1 MIKPFLNIVII
12 LVFTFNSFSQNHT
25 LKGFVKDSLQNP
37 LPFANVIA
45 EPIVKS
51 NNLKFGIT
59 DEKGRYKIELKKG
72 EYLISVSYLGFKKQI
87 LNLLIK
93 RDTIK
98 NFTLKE
104 KENTLDE
111 IIIKIPIIVKQD
123 TIIYNTDKFVNGKER
138 KLKNVLKKLPGVEVD
153 KNGNVIVQGK
163 KVTKLLIEGKPFFG
177 GGTKLGVNNIPADVI
192 EKIAILDN
200 YNEVGFLKNLSDS
213 EEMAM
218 NITLKE
224 DKKKFI
230 FGDIGAGKGNQ
241 DFYRTHSN
249 LFYYSP
255 KTTLNFIGNLNNTGE
270 KKFTF
275 KDFLNFQGG
284 ISAVFK
290 NGFSSLL
297 KSNGDLSQFL
307 ESQDFLKSNNKF
319 GALNIV
325 KSTSETLDISGFGIF
340 SYSKINTLENNINQY
355 ATYIENTDIN
365 GSTKNVFG
373 IGKLNIDY
381 TPNSKEQWYFKTQL
395 KQTNNSFKKTNNI
408 SIENNNNSI
417 ITDKNDNQLL
427 LNQNIEWHKKASK
440 KHTFS
445 TSTNFSFDKNKPTFI
460 WNSTQSILQGLIP
473 LETDNNYVLKQIKRN
488 QSTNL
493 EAIFKHY
500 WILNNSNHI
509 YTTLGNAFSKQQYS
523 TNDSQLL
530 SNGTIND
537 FGSSQFNN
545 DLDFKFNDL
554 FLGLHY
560 KFRAGKLTFKQGF
573 FIRNYSWY
581 LKQSSNLE
589 NKKTLFLPDFN
600 IKLQF
605 SKSEKLK
612 LKYNLKSSFGNAS
625 QFANKFQLQSY
636 NSVYKGNPLLENELY
651 HSANLSYNK
660 FSMYKGIMLLGNLN
674 YVKKKKGIQN
684 NIEFQ
689 ETNQFITSVLV
700 NNPETQWNFNSSIR
714 KRIKKINY
722 TLKSKISNSK
732 YLQKIDNKYNT
743 NIKNNL
749 TLGLSAK
756 TLYKKFPTIEIGYDK
771 SIGNYTSNNNTSKFN
786 TDKSFLNIDYDFK
799 DFVFTFEY
807 EYYNYLNKQ
816 FNLENKYQ
824 LANTS
829 LLYQKENSAWSFEV
843 NAQNLFNSKFR
854 NQNSFSDYI
863 ITDNKKFIQPF
874 SLLFSLNYK
883 L

>member
-1 MIKPFLNIVII
+1 MIKPLLKIIIII
-12 LVFTFNSFSQNHT
+12 LFTFNSFSQTYT

-37 LPFANVIA
+37 LPYTNVVA
-45 EPIVKS
+45 EPITNS

-59 DEKGRYKIELKKG
+59 DEKGRYKIELKEGNYTIK
-72 EYLISVSYLGFKKQI
+72 VSYLGFKNQT
-87 LNLLIK
+87 LELLIES
-93 RDTIK
+93 DTIK
-98 NFTLKE
+98 NFILKE
-104 KENTLDE
+104 QTNNLDE
-111 IIIKIPIIVKQD
+111 IIIEIPVIVKQD

-138 KLKNVLKKLPGVEVD
+138 KLKNILKKLPGIEVD
-153 KNGNVIVQGK
+153 KNGSVIVQGK
-163 KVTKLLIEGKPFFG
+163 KVTKLLVEGKPFFG
-177 GGTKLGVNNIPADVI
+177 GGTKLGVNNIPADAI
-192 EKIAILDN
+192 DKIVILDN

-218 NITLKE
+218 NVILKE
-224 DKKKFI
+224 NKEKFI
-230 FGDIGAGKGNQ
+230 FGDIEAGKGNKE
-241 DFYRTHSN
+241 FYRTHSN

-270 KKFTF
+270 KTFTF

-290 NGFSSLL
+290 KGFSSLM
-297 KSNGDLSQFL
+297 KSNNDLSQFL

-325 KSTSETLDISGFGIF
+325 KSTSEKLDISGFGIF
-340 SYSKINTLENNINQY
+340 SYSKINTLEKNINQY
-355 ATYIENTDIN
+355 ATFVENTNIN
-365 GSTKNVFG
+365 GSSKNIFG

-381 TPNSKEQWYFKTQL
+381 TPNSKEQWYFKTQI
-395 KQTNNSFKKTNNI
+395 KQSNNSFTKTNNI
-408 SIENNNNSI
+408 RIDNNNNSI
-417 ITDKNDNQLL
+417 ITEKDDNQLL

-445 TSTNFSFDKNKPTFI
+445 TSVNFSFDKNKPTFI
-460 WNSTQSILQGLIP
+460 WSSTQSILQDLIP
-473 LETDNNYVLKQIKRN
+473 LEIDNNYVLKQIKKN
-488 QSTNL
+488 QNTNL

-500 WILNNSNHI
+500 WVLNNSNHI
-509 YTTLGNAFSKQQYS
+509 YTTFGNVFSKQQYY

-530 SNGTIND
+530 SDGIIND
-537 FGSSQFNN
+537 FENSQFNN

-560 KFRAGKLTFKQGF
+560 KFRTGKFTFKQGL

-581 LKQSSNLE
+581 LKQSSIIE
-589 NKKTLFLPDFN
+589 NKKILFLPDLN
-600 IKLQF
+600 AKLQF

-636 NSVYKGNPLLENELY
+636 NSVYKGNPYLENELY

-674 YVKKKKGIQN
+674 YIKKKKGIQN

-714 KRIKKINY
+714 KRIKKMNY
-722 TLKSKISNSK
+722 TLKSKINNSK
-732 YLQKIDNKYNT
+732 YLQKIDNRNDT
-743 NIKNNL
+743 IIKNNL

-771 SIGNYTSNNNTSKFN
+771 SIGNYTSNSNTSKFGV
-786 TDKSFLNIDYDFK
+786 DKSFLNIDYDFK

-807 EYYNYLNKQ
+807 EYYNYLNKR

-824 LANTS
+824 LANIS

-854 NQNSFSDYI
+854 NKNSFSDYI

-874 SLLFSLNYK
+874 SILFSLNYK

>member
-1 MIKPFLNIVII
+1 MIKPLLKIIIII
-12 LVFTFNSFSQNHT
+12 LFTFNSFSQTYT

-37 LPFANVIA
+37 LPYTNVVA
-45 EPIVKS
+45 EPITNS

-59 DEKGRYKIELKKG
+59 DEKGRYKIELKEGNYTIK
-72 EYLISVSYLGFKKQI
+72 VSYLGFKNQT
-87 LNLLIK
+87 LELLIES
-93 RDTIK
+93 DTIK
-98 NFTLKE
+98 NFILKE
-104 KENTLDE
+104 QTNNLDE
-111 IIIKIPIIVKQD
+111 IIIEIPVIVKQD

-138 KLKNVLKKLPGVEVD
+138 KLKNILKKLPGIEVD
-153 KNGNVIVQGK
+153 KNGSVIVQGK
-163 KVTKLLIEGKPFFG
+163 KVTKLLVEGKPFFG
-177 GGTKLGVNNIPADVI
+177 GGTKLGVNNIPADAI
-192 EKIAILDN
+192 DKIVILDN

-218 NITLKE
+218 NVILKE
-224 DKKKFI
+224 NKEKFI
-230 FGDIGAGKGNQ
+230 FGDIEAGKGNKE
-241 DFYRTHSN
+241 FYRTHSN

-270 KKFTF
+270 KTFTF

-290 NGFSSLL
+290 KGFSSLM
-297 KSNGDLSQFL
+297 KSNNDLSQFL

-325 KSTSETLDISGFGIF
+325 KSTSEKLDISGFGIF
-340 SYSKINTLENNINQY
+340 SYSKINTLEKNINQY
-355 ATYIENTDIN
+355 ATFVENTNIN
-365 GSTKNVFG
+365 GSSKNIFG

-381 TPNSKEQWYFKTQL
+381 TPNSKEQWYFKTQI
-395 KQTNNSFKKTNNI
+395 KQSNNSFTKTNNI
-408 SIENNNNSI
+408 RIDNNNNSI
-417 ITDKNDNQLL
+417 ITEKDDNQLL

-445 TSTNFSFDKNKPTFI
+445 TSVNFSFDKNKPTFI
-460 WNSTQSILQGLIP
+460 WSSTQSILQDLIP
-473 LETDNNYVLKQIKRN
+473 LEIDNNYVLKQIKKN
-488 QSTNL
+488 QNTNL

-500 WILNNSNHI
+500 WVLNNSNHI
-509 YTTLGNAFSKQQYS
+509 YTTFGNVFSKQQYY

-530 SNGTIND
+530 SDGIIND
-537 FGSSQFNN
+537 FENSQFNN

-560 KFRAGKLTFKQGF
+560 KFRTGKFTFKQGL

-581 LKQSSNLE
+581 LKQSSIIE
-589 NKKTLFLPDFN
+589 NKKILFLPDLN
-600 IKLQF
+600 AKLQF

-636 NSVYKGNPLLENELY
+636 NSVYKGNPYLENELY

-674 YVKKKKGIQN
+674 YIKKKKGIQN

-714 KRIKKINY
+714 KRIKKMNY
-722 TLKSKISNSK
+722 TLKSKINNSK
-732 YLQKIDNKYNT
+732 YLQKIDNNYNT

-771 SIGNYTSNNNTSKFN
+771 SIGNYTSNSNTSKFGV
-786 TDKSFLNIDYDFK
+786 DKSFLNIDYDFK

-807 EYYNYLNKQ
+807 EYYNYLNKR

-824 LANTS
+824 LANIS

-854 NQNSFSDYI
+854 NKNSFSDYI

-874 SLLFSLNYK
+874 SILFSLNYK

>member
-1 MIKPFLNIVII
+1 MIKLNIIII

-37 LPFANVIA
+37 LSFANIVA
-45 EPIVKS
+45 EPITKS

-59 DEKGRYKIELKKG
+59 DEKGRYKIELKEGNYTIK
-72 EYLISVSYLGFKKQI
+72 VSYLGFKTQT
-87 LNLLIK
+87 LELSIK
-93 RDTIK
+93 DDTIK
-98 NFTLKE
+98 DFILKE
-104 KENTLDE
+104 QADNLDE
-111 IIIKIPIIVKQD
+111 VIIEIPVIVKQD

-153 KNGNVIVQGK
+153 KNGTVIVQGK
-163 KVTKLLIEGKPFFG
+163 KVTKLLVEGKPFFG
-177 GGTKLGVNNIPADVI
+177 GGTKLGVNNIPADAI
-192 EKIAILDN
+192 EKIIILDN
-200 YNEVGFLKNLSDS
+200 YNEVGFLKNLLDS

-218 NITLKE
+218 NIILKE
-224 DKKKFI
+224 DKKKFV
-230 FGDIGAGKGNQ
+230 FGDIGVGKGNKE
-241 DFYRTHSN
+241 FYRTHSN

-270 KKFTF
+270 KTFTF

-297 KSNGDLSQFL
+297 KSNDLSQFL

-340 SYSKINTLENNINQY
+340 SYSKINTLEDNINQY
-355 ATYIENTDIN
+355 ATFIENTNTN

-395 KQTNNSFKKTNNI
+395 KQSNNYFKKTNNI
-408 SIENNNNSI
+408 IIDNNNSI
-417 ITDKNDNQLL
+417 ITEKDNNQLL
-427 LNQNIEWHKKASK
+427 LKQNIELHKKASK

-445 TSTNFSFDKNKPTFI
+445 TSVNFSLDKNKPTFV

-473 LETDNNYVLKQIKRN
+473 LEIDNNYVLKQIKRN
-488 QSTNL
+488 QNTNL

-500 WILNNSNHI
+500 WVLNNSNHI
-509 YTTLGNAFSKQQYS
+509 YTTFGNTFSKQQYN
-523 TNDSQLL
+523 TDDSQLL

-537 FGSSQFNN
+537 FGDSQFNN

-560 KFRAGKLTFKQGF
+560 KFRTGKFTFKQGL

-581 LKQSSNLE
+581 LKQSSNIE
-589 NKKTLFLPDFN
+589 NKKILFLPDFN
-600 IKLQF
+600 VKIQF

-625 QFANKFQLQSY
+625 QFSNKFQLQSY
-636 NSVYKGNPLLENELY
+636 NSVYKGNSYLENELY

-674 YVKKKKGIQN
+674 YIKKKKGIQN

-700 NNPETQWNFNSSIR
+700 TNPETQWNFNSSIR

-722 TLKSKISNSK
+722 TIKSKISNSQ
-732 YLQKIDNKYNT
+732 YLQKIDNKFNT
-743 NIKNNL
+743 NINNNF

-771 SIGNYTSNNNTSKFN
+771 SIGKYTSNNNTSKFGA
-786 TDKSFLNIDYDFK
+786 DKSFMNIDYDFK
-799 DFVFTFEY
+799 NFVFTFEY
-807 EYYNYLNKQ
+807 QYYNYINRQ

-829 LLYQKENSAWSFEV
+829 LLYQKENSVWSFEV

-874 SLLFSLNYK
+874 SILFSLNYK

>member
-1 MIKPFLNIVII
+1 MFYRNISIVLLFINFS
-12 LVFTFNSFSQNHT
+12 VNSQNYT

-37 LPFANVIA
+37 LPFANVVA
-45 EPIVKS
+45 EPIIKS
-51 NNLKFGIT
+51 NNFKFGIT
-59 DEKGRYKIELKKG
+59 DEKGRYKIKIKKG
-72 EYLISVSYLGFKKQI
+72 NYNVKVSYLGFQTKKTE
-87 LNLLIK
+87 LLIK
-93 RDTIK
+93 GDTTK
-98 NFTLKE
+98 NFILTE
-104 KENTLDE
+104 QPNNLDE
-111 IIIKIPIIVKQD
+111 VIIEIPVIVKQD

-153 KNGNVIVQGK
+153 KNGTVIVQGK
-163 KVTKLLIEGKPFFG
+163 KVTKLLVEGKPFFG
-177 GGTKLGVNNIPADVI
+177 GGTKLGINNIPADAIDNIV
-192 EKIAILDN
+192 ILDN

-218 NITLKE
+218 NIILKE
-224 DKKKFI
+224 DKKKFV
-230 FGDIGAGKGNQ
+230 FGDIEAGKGNKE
-241 DFYRTHSN
+241 FYRTHSN

-270 KKFTF
+270 KTFTF

-290 NGFSSLL
+290 KGFSSLL
-297 KSNGDLSQFL
+297 KSNNDLSQFL

-355 ATYIENTDIN
+355 ATFIENTNIN

-408 SIENNNNSI
+408 RIENNNNSI
-417 ITDKNDNQLL
+417 ITEKNDNQLS
-427 LNQNIEWHKKASK
+427 LNQNVEWHKKVSK

-445 TSTNFSFDKNKPTFI
+445 TSANFSFDKNKPIFL
-460 WNSTQSILQGLIP
+460 WNSTQSILQELIP

-488 QSTNL
+488 QNTNL

-500 WILNNSNHI
+500 WVLNNSNHI
-509 YTTLGNAFSKQQYS
+509 YTTFGNTFSKQQYN

-537 FGSSQFNN
+537 FGNSQFNN

-560 KFRAGKLTFKQGF
+560 KFRTGKLTFKQGL
-573 FIRNYSWY
+573 FIRNYSWH
-581 LKQSSNLE
+581 LKQSSDIE
-589 NKKTLFLPDFN
+589 NKKILFLPDFN
-600 IKLQF
+600 VKLQF

-612 LKYNLKSSFGNAS
+612 LKYSLKSSFGNAS
-625 QFANKFQLQSY
+625 QFSNKFQLQSY
-636 NSVYKGNPLLENELY
+636 NSVYKGNTYLENELY
-651 HSANLSYNK
+651 HTANLSYNK

-674 YVKKKKGIQN
+674 YIKKKKGIQN

-689 ETNQFITSVLV
+689 EINQFVTPELV
-700 NNPETQWNFNSSIR
+700 NNPETQWNFNSSVR

-722 TLKSKISNSK
+722 TLKSKIDNAK
-732 YLQKIDNKYNT
+732 YLQKIDNNYNT
-743 NIKNNL
+743 NVKNNF
-749 TLGLSAK
+749 TLGVSAK

-771 SIGNYTSNNNTSKFN
+771 SIGDYTSNNNTSKFN
-786 TDKSFLNIDYDFK
+786 TDKSFMNIDYDFK
-799 DFVFTFEY
+799 NFVFTFEY
-807 EYYNYLNKQ
+807 QYYNYINKQ

-829 LLYQKENSAWSFEV
+829 LLYQKENSAWSFEI

-863 ITDNKKFIQPF
+863 ITDNNKFIQPF
-874 SLLFSLNYK
+874 SILFSVNYK